1 MSSIVTIAASER
13 KVRNVVEL
21 RRAVGRSVVRSR
33 DALVAH
39 FPLATSAESQYIQA
53 RQVALNVL
61 AGCCEVDGQVTVREL
76 YEMLNGEG
84 R

>member
-1 MSSIVTIAASER
+1 MQIVALSSPER
-13 KVRNVVEL
+13 KARNVVEL

-39 FPLATSAESQYIQA
+39 FPVATSAESQYVQT

-61 AGCCEVDGQVTVREL
+61 AGCCEVDGQITVREL
-76 YEMLNGEG
+76 FDLLNGEG